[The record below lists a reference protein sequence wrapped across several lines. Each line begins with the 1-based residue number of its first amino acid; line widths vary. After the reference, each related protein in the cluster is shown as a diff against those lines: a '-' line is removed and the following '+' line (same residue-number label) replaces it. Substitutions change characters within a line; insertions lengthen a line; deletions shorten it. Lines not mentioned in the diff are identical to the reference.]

1 MIKAL
6 PPLQKNEEYV
16 SYDVESLFSN
26 IPLKKQ
32 SIILF
37 IKSIMKS
44 Y

>member
-16 SYDVESLFSN
+16 SYDNDSLFTN
-26 IPLKKQ
+26 FLLNETIT
-32 SIILF
+32 LF